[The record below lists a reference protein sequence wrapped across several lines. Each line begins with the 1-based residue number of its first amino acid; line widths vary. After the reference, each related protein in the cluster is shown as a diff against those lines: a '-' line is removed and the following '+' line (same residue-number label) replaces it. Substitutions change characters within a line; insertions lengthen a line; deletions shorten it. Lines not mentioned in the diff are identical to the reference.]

1 MIYIL
6 IVTTIE
12 PLRGENHK
20 DYSEN
25 HLQKYFDIDYISYVF
40 LSLENAEREIKAI
53 ISNLQDQSCSR
64 QVFNVKIKEYDE
76 GVSVSDSVA
85 NHLWLYNRRGILVEE
100 FDNVNGDL
108 ISREHIYSAGDV
120 VEMICDDVTVGLGI
134 IVRPLDDSVYLIVD
148 GPEYDDTTNCHS
160 SNLRPYEGPSEIVK
174 FMRTF
179 LEIYKKRY
187 GRQ

>member
-12 PLRGENHK
+12 LLRNENDR

-25 HLQKYFDIDYISYVF
+25 HLHKYCDIDDISYVF
-40 LSLENAEREIKAI
+40 LSLENAEKKIKTI
-53 ISNLQDQSCSR
+53 ISNLEDQNCRR

-108 ISREHIYSAGDV
+108 ISRKHTYSVGDV
-120 VEMICDDVTVGLGI
+120 VEMIYDDVTVGLGI
-134 IVRPLDDSVYLIVD
+134 IARPLDDSVYLIVD
-148 GPEYDDTTNCHS
+148 GPEYDDTTNCNS
-160 SNLRPYEGPSEIVK
+160 VRLRPYDGSDDIVR
-174 FMRTF
+174 FMRKF
-179 LEIYKKRY
+179 LEIYNKRH
-187 GRQ
+187 RKP